1 VESVHLSTNSV
12 NKCPFC
18 TGLHT
23 EIGRLAGLEDAIAVN
38 ECGKVA
44 DAEKDEFGIF
54 SEYGAAFGENH
65 GRGEE
70 VESLF
75 EKIKAEKGQMA
86 ASSAKGLALFLLWG
100 SLGGNTL
107 LAFFRGTLRGNVR
120 PGTNVYFEGAFAV
133 YHIVV
138 FAIITA
144 TSKILSFL
152 PSNVP
157 KVVNI
162 IIGLVLPTVASIW
175 IIPYGLL
182 GLIITPII
190 GTELYY
196 PIGGEYTS
204 VGRVTRFLGI
214 N

>member
-1 VESVHLSTNSV
+1 MSQDSKIWTWQGSFQDHVRFLVHLPWFFIAPLVLPPKAVESVHLSTNSV

-100 SLGGNTL
+100 SLGGSICVFSIH
-107 LAFFRGTLRGNVR
+107 FFM
-120 PGTNVYFEGAFAV
+120 VYTIHEPINH
-133 YHIVV
+133 Y
-138 FAIITA
+138 
-144 TSKILSFL
+144 
-152 PSNVP
+152 PS
-157 KVVNI
+157 
-162 IIGLVLPTVASIW
+162 LT
-175 IIPYGLL
+175 
-182 GLIITPII
+182 
-190 GTELYY
+190 
-196 PIGGEYTS
+196 
-204 VGRVTRFLGI
+204 
-214 N
+214 